1 MCAYLF
7 LPQTNCIFAIL
18 QSTEEYIV
26 YENTI
31 RVDNNLTKGM
41 IQRQHDKAISFR
53 CRYNR
58 KNKLNNVEFSG
69 SNTYVNDINEHS
81 NLKWHF

>member
-1 MCAYLF
+1 MCIYLF
-7 LPQTNCIFAIL
+7 LLTSDCKFAIL

-31 RVDNNLTKGM
+31 RVNNNLTKGM
-41 IQRQHDKAISFR
+41 IQRQHEKAISFR

-58 KNKLNNVEFSG
+58 KSKLNNVEFSG
-69 SNTYVNDINEHS
+69 AITYVNAYAIVISE
-81 NLKWHF
+81 